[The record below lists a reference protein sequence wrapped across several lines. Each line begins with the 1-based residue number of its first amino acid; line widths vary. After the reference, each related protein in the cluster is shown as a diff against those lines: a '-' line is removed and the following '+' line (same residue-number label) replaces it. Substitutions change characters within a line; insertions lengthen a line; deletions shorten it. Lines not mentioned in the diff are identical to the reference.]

1 MRKKKVIKEVIVED
15 TTPTSPDNTTE
26 EAVSKNYFGQRE
38 EKALVDYIDSKSPDE
53 RQAIYNRVLKKPF
66 QKMVESILRKY
77 PIHIGNY
84 DIKEIEMNGLSHLI
98 ENMVKFNPDKLNKMG
113 QKVRAFSYCQTRVR
127 NYFKDHG
134 RKSYKEKKTI
144 LSFENYSEEIL
155 QKEEYLYEIDK
166 NEHDELQELINN
178 VVNKIRDRIDT
189 DKSLKKN
196 EIIVGD
202 AIINVLENWHVLFLE
217 ETMEGKFN
225 KKVTNNYQKNKILL
239 FLKEQTGLS
248 TKEIRLS
255 MKSFKDIYFIEKTMF
270 YDNNE

>member
-1 MRKKKVIKEVIVED
+1 MKKKKIVKEVIVEVVPAS
-15 TTPTSPDNTTE
+15 TLIENTE
-26 EAVSKNYFGQRE
+26 EAVNRNYFGPKE
-38 EKALVDYIDSKSPDE
+38 EKALVDYINSDSSDE
-53 RQAIYNRVLKKPF
+53 RQVIYNRILKKPF

-113 QKVRAFSYCQTRVR
+113 QKVRAFSYCQTIVR

-155 QKEEYLYEIDK
+155 QKEEFLYEIDK
-166 NEHDELQELINN
+166 NEHDELQLLIDN
-178 VVNKIRDRIDT
+178 VVGKIREKIDT

-217 ETMEGKFN
+217 ETMEGKFS

-270 YDNNE
+270 YDSDE